1 MKSTM
6 NIVLGALSALLLAG
20 CGSMDSASY
29 MISGAAHSLSLTR
42 TKNFFWSN
50 EWELALVTARNPECM
65 RRHKL
70 QPVTG
75 ADFKVE
81 LYRSLEGNYIVKQ
94 GNNWYVTETRQCRL
108 QQFPTPPREPGDLL
122 GVFEEKDDG
131 IRFVPAP
138 GAKLPTPAPT
148 PAAAPAAPATLP
160 APTPEAPPAV
170 PPASSPAA
178 PAQTR

>member
-1 MKSTM
+1 MKATM
-6 NIVLGALSALLLAG
+6 NIILGALSAFLLAA
-20 CGSMDSASY
+20 CGSIESASY
-29 MISGAAHSLSLTR
+29 MIAGAPHSLSLTR
-42 TKNFFWSN
+42 TKNYFWSN

-75 ADFKVE
+75 TDFKVE
-81 LYRSLEGNYIVKQ
+81 VYRSLEGNYIVKQ

-131 IRFVPAP
+131 IRFMPAP
-138 GAKLPTPAPT
+138 GAKLPTPAAT
-148 PAAAPAAPATLP
+148 PVATPILPAPPQEAAPAAPIP
-160 APTPEAPPAV
+160 A
-170 PPASSPAA
+170 SPAA
-178 PAQTR
+178 PVQTR

>member
-1 MKSTM
+1 MKSAM
-6 NIVLGALSALLLAG
+6 NIILGLLSGLLLAA
-20 CGSMDSASY
+20 CGSIESASY
-29 MISGAAHSLSLTR
+29 MIGGAPHSLSLTR
-42 TKNFFWSN
+42 TKNYFWSN

-70 QPVTG
+70 QPVSG

-108 QQFPTPPREPGDLL
+108 QQFPAAPREPGDLL
-122 GVFEEKDDG
+122 GLFEEFADG

-138 GAKLPTPAPT
+138 GTAPPTPA
-148 PAAAPAAPATLP
+148 
-160 APTPEAPPAV
+160 
-170 PPASSPAA
+170 PAA